1 MNILVFMAVMASLV
15 LFSFFLL
22 VAKRYRRCPS
32 NQILVVYG
40 KVGGG
45 QSAKCLHGGGAF
57 VWPLIQSYAYLHL
70 DPLQIEIPLK
80 GALSRENIR
89 INVPSVFTVAVGTE
103 SAVMQNAAVRLLGL
117 SRQQIMEQARDL
129 IFGQMRQVIASLEI
143 ENINRDR
150 DTFRH
155 SIQEGLEPE
164 LRKLGLVLI
173 NVNITDITDE
183 SGYIEAIG
191 RKAAAEAIQQAV
203 IDVAQQQKLGAI
215 GVAEAERDRAMSV
228 ANAER
233 DRLIG
238 VTQAKQQ
245 QDVQVAQLERD
256 RVVGEQQAMLQR
268 EAEVKE
274 AERDKRVR
282 VADAEA
288 LATEGENKAKGHIA
302 GTNATLEVERANAMQ
317 RSETRRREADAAV
330 REAQYK
336 AEARAATELA
346 HKIEA
351 EKRAEVEAVAKA
363 EKARIIVDA
372 EAAGQQ
378 VRIAADAEA
387 AANFAKLEAE
397 ARGQYEILRQ
407 KGEGLRAIVDAAGG
421 SAPAFQLLMLE
432 HLDHLAEQSAKA
444 ISNIKF
450 DKITV
455 WDSGGGDGK
464 PGGSTS
470 RFLQSL
476 AGAVPPVLHMMRD
489 IAGVEM
495 PEALGRILEAADARA
510 PVAKPEAPVAKPEA
524 TSDAGGVGGS
534 SGGPSSIPPPPSA
547 R

>member
-1 MNILVFMAVMASLV
+1 MEYLVVMAIMATLV
-15 LFSFFLL
+15 LFSFILL
-22 VAKRYRRCPS
+22 VIKRYRRCPS

-57 VWPLIQSYAYLHL
+57 VWPLIQNYAYLNL

-80 GALSRENIR
+80 GALSMENIR
-89 INVPSVFTVAVGTE
+89 INVPSVFTVAIGTE
-103 SAVMQNAAVRLLGL
+103 PVVMQNAAVRLLGL
-117 SRQQIMEQARDL
+117 SRQQIMEQARDI

-164 LRKLGLVLI
+164 LRKIGLVLI

-203 IDVAQQQKLGAI
+203 IDVAQQQKRGAI
-215 GVAEAERDRAMSV
+215 GVAEAERDRAKDV

-233 DRLIG
+233 DRQIG
-238 VTQAKQQ
+238 VTEARQT
-245 QDVQVAQLERD
+245 QDIKVAQLERD
-256 RVVGEQQAMLQR
+256 RIVGEQQAALER
-268 EAEVKE
+268 EAQVKE

-288 LATEGENKAKGHIA
+288 AATEGENVAKGKIA
-302 GTNATLEVERANAMQ
+302 AVNATLDVEKADAMQ
-317 RSETRRREADAAV
+317 RAETRRREAEALV
-330 REAQYK
+330 KEAQYR
-336 AEARAATELA
+336 AEAKAALELA

-363 EKARIIVDA
+363 EKARIIVEAEA
-372 EAAGQQ
+372 EAAKK
-378 VRIAADAEA
+378 RIDAEAEA
-387 AANFAKLEAE
+387 AANFARLEAE
-397 ARGQYEILRQ
+397 ARGQFEILRQ
-407 KGEGLRAIVDAAGG
+407 KGEGLRAIVDASGG
-421 SAPAFQLLMLE
+421 ANQAFQLLMLE
-432 HLDHLAEQSAKA
+432 HMDHLAEQSAKA
-444 ISNIKF
+444 IQNIKF

-455 WDSGGGDGK
+455 WEGGGQDGK
-464 PGGSTS
+464 GSTAS
-470 RFLQSL
+470 FLQSL

-489 IAGVEM
+489 IGGVEM
-495 PEALGRILEAADARA
+495 PDALGRLVDRDGKTAAEVQASAAEASAR
-510 PVAKPEAPVAKPEA
+510 PAKK
-524 TSDAGGVGGS
+524 D
-534 SGGPSSIPPPPSA
+534 IPPPPEK
-547 R
+547 

>member
-1 MNILVFMAVMASLV
+1 MEMLVVMAIMATLV
-15 LFSFFLL
+15 LFSFVLL
-22 VAKRYRRCPS
+22 VIKRYRRCPS

-57 VWPLIQSYAYLHL
+57 VWPLIQNYAYLNL

-80 GALSRENIR
+80 GALSMENIR
-89 INVPSVFTVAVGTE
+89 INVPSVFTVAIGTE
-103 SAVMQNAAVRLLGL
+103 PVVMQNAAVRLLGL
-117 SRQQIMEQARDL
+117 SRQQIMEQARDI

-164 LRKLGLVLI
+164 LRKIGLVLI

-203 IDVAQQQKLGAI
+203 IDVAQQQKRGAI
-215 GVAEAERDRAMSV
+215 GVAEAERDRAMNV

-233 DRLIG
+233 DRQIG
-238 VTQAKQQ
+238 VTEARQL
-245 QDVQVAQLERD
+245 QDIKVAQLERD
-256 RVVGEQQAMLQR
+256 RIVGEQQAALER
-268 EAEVKE
+268 ESQVKE

-282 VADAEA
+282 VAEAEA
-288 LATEGENKAKGHIA
+288 KATEGENVAKGQIA
-302 GTNATLEVERANAMQ
+302 AVNATLEVEKADAMQ
-317 RSETRRREADAAV
+317 RAETRRREAEASV
-330 REAQYK
+330 KEAQYR
-336 AEARAATELA
+336 AEAKAALELA

-363 EKARIIVDA
+363 EKAKIIVEAEA
-372 EAAGQQ
+372 EAAKK
-378 VRIAADAEA
+378 RIDAEAEA

-407 KGEGLRAIVDAAGG
+407 KGEGLRAIVDASGG
-421 SAPAFQLLMLE
+421 ANAAFQLLLLE
-432 HLDHLAEQSAKA
+432 HMDHLAEQSAKA
-444 ISNIKF
+444 IQNIKF

-455 WDSGGGDGK
+455 WEGGGQDGK
-464 PGGSTS
+464 GSTAG
-470 RFLQSL
+470 FLQSL

-489 IAGVEM
+489 IGGVEM
-495 PEALGRILEAADARA
+495 PESLGKLID
-510 PVAKPEAPVAKPEA
+510 P
-524 TSDAGGVGGS
+524 S
-534 SGGPSSIPPPPSA
+534 SGGKGSAEAGSAAPGATPPPADDAAKGKDIPPPPK